1 MVWGSTMA
9 DRCSLKECLQENTE
23 DLEATIKM
31 IIAFVLDRDRSC
43 GSLTS
48 LCESFRKKHAE
59 LTRLLAKV
67 PAYQQ
72 REREIRRLEAEVE
85 ARDKV
90 LGDLQKQLMAA
101 EKLITKMVFQEM
113 RQSEANRVNSET
125 IIRFANQISR
135 TYAVAAPLGWQLGD
149 TSLILCEISAS
160 NCKVWNQKV
169 EFKAELRLSA
179 LAAPRVIV
187 QAAPPALSLL
197 RQPTATASGMLR
209 GSGRGASPITSY
221 SAAMQQQRSW
231 SPRGTFVQQSSSS
244 PRGRNA
250 AGRNSIISPRMNAA
264 PGANLLQRRPSIT
277 GSSSHLS
284 SPSSSYQ
291 GPIRGGLPP
300 PITNVEQMSSDS
312 SSSSSSDEGSPQL
325 HDFLD
330 LTDFVNQRIEEDLD
344 ELFVSRYTMANELY
358 AEVANGFPDPVT
370 VYPWSKRPKRNF
382 DYTGDHRKP
391 WRGDSRRNVS
401 SEWRSNRGNPSYDP
415 YVQELRKRRNPTMD
429 IIKKQHTTNP

>member
-1 MVWGSTMA
+1 MA
-9 DRCSLKECLQENTE
+9 DRCSLKECLQESTE

-31 IIAFVLDRDRSC
+31 IIAFVLDKDRSC

-59 LTRLLAKV
+59 LTKLLAKV

-101 EKLITKMVFQEM
+101 EKLITKMVFQADKKVKEM

-149 TSLILCEISAS
+149 TSRPYPTE
-160 NCKVWNQKV
+160 
-169 EFKAELRLSA
+169 AELRLSA

-197 RQPTATASGMLR
+197 RQPTASTSGILR
-209 GSGRGASPITSY
+209 GSGRGASPMTSF
-221 SAAMQQQRSW
+221 STAMQQQQRSW
-231 SPRGTFVQQSSSS
+231 SPRSTFVQQSSS

-250 AGRNSIISPRMNAA
+250 AGRGNIISPRINAA
-264 PGANLLQRRPSIT
+264 PGASLLQRRPSMT
-277 GSSSHLS
+277 GSSPHLS

-291 GPIRGGLPP
+291 GSIREGLPP
-300 PITNVEQMSSDS
+300 PVTNVEQMSSDS
-312 SSSSSSDEGSPQL
+312 SSSSSSDEGSP
-325 HDFLD
+325 
-330 LTDFVNQRIEEDLD
+330 
-344 ELFVSRYTMANELY
+344 S
-358 AEVANGFPDPVT
+358 
-370 VYPWSKRPKRNF
+370 
-382 DYTGDHRKP
+382 
-391 WRGDSRRNVS
+391 
-401 SEWRSNRGNPSYDP
+401 
-415 YVQELRKRRNPTMD
+415 
-429 IIKKQHTTNP
+429 

>member
-1 MVWGSTMA
+1 MA
-9 DRCSLKECLQENTE
+9 DNCSLKELLQESTE

-31 IIAFVLDRDRSC
+31 IVAFVLDRDRSC

-59 LTRLLAKV
+59 LAKLLAKV
-67 PAYQQ
+67 PAHQE

-85 ARDKV
+85 ARDRI
-90 LGDLQKQLMAA
+90 LGDLQNQLMAA
-101 EKLITKMVFQEM
+101 EKLVTKMVFQADKKVKEM

-149 TSLILCEISAS
+149 TSRPYPTE
-160 NCKVWNQKV
+160 
-169 EFKAELRLSA
+169 AELRLSA

-197 RQPTATASGMLR
+197 RQPAASTSGMLR
-209 GSGRGASPITSY
+209 GSGRGASPMTSY
-221 SAAMQQQRSW
+221 SAAMQQQQKSW

-244 PRGRNA
+244 PRGRS
-250 AGRNSIISPRMNAA
+250 AGGRGSIISPRIGAA
-264 PGANLLQRRPSIT
+264 PGAGLLQRRPSMT
-277 GSSSHLS
+277 GSSPHLS

-312 SSSSSSDEGSPQL
+312 SSSSSSDEGSP
-325 HDFLD
+325 
-330 LTDFVNQRIEEDLD
+330 
-344 ELFVSRYTMANELY
+344 S
-358 AEVANGFPDPVT
+358 
-370 VYPWSKRPKRNF
+370 
-382 DYTGDHRKP
+382 
-391 WRGDSRRNVS
+391 
-401 SEWRSNRGNPSYDP
+401 
-415 YVQELRKRRNPTMD
+415 
-429 IIKKQHTTNP
+429 

>member
-101 EKLITKMVFQEM
+101 EKLITKMVFQADKKVKEM

-149 TSLILCEISAS
+149 TSRPYPTE
-160 NCKVWNQKV
+160 
-169 EFKAELRLSA
+169 AELRLSA

-312 SSSSSSDEGSPQL
+312 SSSSSSDEGSPS
-325 HDFLD
+325 FGYIC
-330 LTDFVNQRIEEDLD
+330 F
-344 ELFVSRYTMANELY
+344 
-358 AEVANGFPDPVT
+358 G
-370 VYPWSKRPKRNF
+370 
-382 DYTGDHRKP
+382 
-391 WRGDSRRNVS
+391 
-401 SEWRSNRGNPSYDP
+401 
-415 YVQELRKRRNPTMD
+415 
-429 IIKKQHTTNP
+429 